1 MDFCNLLLLTFSIFL
16 KSYYKGERALER
28 VVVGITGASGS
39 VYGKRL
45 VEVLVSNSYG
55 VDLVF
60 SEVGRRVFE
69 YEIGMSVERFISMLP
84 SDLVNVYEP
93 TDLFAPIS
101 SGSYPVRGMVV
112 SPCSTG
118 TLGHIANGVVQ
129 NLIHRA
135 ADVNLK
141 EKRPVILV
149 LRETPLNRVHVEN
162 MLKVIDAGATVLPAS
177 PGFYGRPSSVEE
189 LVDFVVDRALS
200 LLLGRNF
207 GLFKGWS
214 P

>member
-1 MDFCNLLLLTFSIFL
+1 
-16 KSYYKGERALER
+16 LER

-45 VEVLVSNSYG
+45 IEVLVSNSYG

-69 YEIGMSVERFISMLP
+69 YEIDMSVERFISILP

-101 SGSYPVRGMVV
+101 SGSYPVKGMVV

-177 PGFYGRPSSVEE
+177 PGFYGRPSSIEE
-189 LVDFVVDRALS
+189 LVNFVVDRALS

>member
-1 MDFCNLLLLTFSIFL
+1 ME
-16 KSYYKGERALER
+16 K

-69 YEIGMSVERFISMLP
+69 YEIGMSVERFISILP

-93 TDLFAPIS
+93 ADLFAPIS

-200 LLLGRNF
+200 LLLGRKF

-214 P
+214 PE

>member
-1 MDFCNLLLLTFSIFL
+1 MLLLTFSIFL

>member
-1 MDFCNLLLLTFSIFL
+1 MLLLTFSIFL
-16 KSYYKGERALER
+16 KSYYKGERDLEK

-69 YEIGMSVERFISMLP
+69 YEIGMSVERFISILP

-93 TDLFAPIS
+93 ADLFAPIS

-200 LLLGRNF
+200 LLLGRKF

-214 P
+214 PE

>member
-1 MDFCNLLLLTFSIFL
+1 MLLLTFSIFL

-177 PGFYGRPSSVEE
+177 PGFYGRPSSLEE